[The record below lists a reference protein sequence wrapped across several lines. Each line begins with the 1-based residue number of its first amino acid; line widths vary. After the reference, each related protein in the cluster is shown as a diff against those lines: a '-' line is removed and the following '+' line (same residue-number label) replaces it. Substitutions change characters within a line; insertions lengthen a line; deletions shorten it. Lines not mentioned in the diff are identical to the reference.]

1 MLIQPSEYWLGPVT
15 EWGLAQWFMLMLTHQ
30 KIHDSSPDQHHERG
44 IKMGLETD
52 TPVQAVLVYMDTGDG
67 YLLCLELSPVPS
79 T

>member
-1 MLIQPSEYWLGPVT
+1 MTLYSLSD
-15 EWGLAQWFMLMLTHQ
+15 HQ
-30 KIHDSSPDQHHERG
+30 HERG
-44 IKMGLETD
+44 IKMGVETD